1 MKRKYHKAK
10 KPVRKQKGRGQA
22 EALANIERMKKAM
35 ASVGL
40 TFDPTTSRAP
50 TKWYETPF
58 VGIRNAATE
67 TKHNPL
73 IQKVLDHVPYVGS
86 AVKTA
91 ADKIGRGMKRRRVGM
106 LTN

>member
-1 MKRKYHKAK
+1 MKSKDHKK
-10 KPVRKQKGRGQA
+10 HGHKQKGRGLTQA
-22 EALANIERMKKAM
+22 QKDTIALMQRMKKAT
-35 ASVGL
+35 GF
-40 TFDPTTSRAP
+40 TFNNDDRAP

-73 IQKVLDHVPYVGS
+73 IQKVLDHTPYVGS